1 MSSKQNDRHIIWSDI
16 HLDFEDWRADLE
28 EQYPDLSED
37 ELIRKMYEINSD
49 YLCDE
54 RMNLNVQLSQP
65 ILVVADI
72 GRWDGRY
79 DGYAEIKTGNI
90 KDCLYSEMD
99 MCEWYVD
106 KYGDLRADAV
116 HHDGTNHYLYRV
128 YKDTATDSQIENL
141 KAKIY
146 DGKATRADI
155 TRVTRRLGD
164 EIAAVY
170 GFDIPRQKKNIERA
184 R

>member
-1 MSSKQNDRHIIWSDI
+1 MSSQANDRHVIWGDI
-16 HLDFEDWRADLE
+16 NLNFDDWKDDLM
-28 EQYPDLSED
+28 EQYPDLPED
-37 ELIRKMYEINSD
+37 ELIQKMHEINAD
-49 YLCDE
+49 YLGDE

-79 DGYAEIKTGNI
+79 SGYAEIKSGKI
-90 KDCLYSEMD
+90 CDCLYTEMD

-116 HHDGTNHYLYRV
+116 HHDGRNYYLYRV

-146 DGKATRADI
+146 EGKATRADI
-155 TRVTRRLGD
+155 TRITRRLGD
-164 EIAAVY
+164 DIAAVY
-170 GFDIPRQKKNIERA
+170 GFHIPRQKQSKEIA